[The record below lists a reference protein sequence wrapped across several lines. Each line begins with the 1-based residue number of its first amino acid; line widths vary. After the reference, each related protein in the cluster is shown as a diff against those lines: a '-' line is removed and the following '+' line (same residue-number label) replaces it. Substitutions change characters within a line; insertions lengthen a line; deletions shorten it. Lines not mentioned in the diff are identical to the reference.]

1 MYGPKPSTIHFG
13 NVERWGLVGGEAID
27 VEPFQNDEISMTN
40 MLSIQCWDD
49 LRQQFKCKDVTRGG
63 GQHGPKQG
71 TKANVWEVR
80 KEDRWPQL

>member
-1 MYGPKPSTIHFG
+1 M
-13 NVERWGLVGGEAID
+13 GGEAID

-63 GQHGPKQG
+63 DNMDPNKVLKP
-71 TKANVWEVR
+71 TFERLEKRIDDPNCR
-80 KEDRWPQL
+80 LM